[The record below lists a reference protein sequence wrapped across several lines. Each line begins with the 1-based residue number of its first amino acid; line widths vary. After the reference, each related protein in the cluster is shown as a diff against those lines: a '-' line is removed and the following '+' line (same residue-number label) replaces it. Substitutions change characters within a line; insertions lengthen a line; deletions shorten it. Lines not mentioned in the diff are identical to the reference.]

1 GNTYFHATRVGNRN
15 AGKVNFIY
23 NTHMRVV
30 KNFFHLFEA
39 IIANIVYGFPSKR
52 LKVIGITGT
61 DGKTTTTSLVYHIL
75 KSAGKKVSM
84 VSTVYAK
91 VGEKE
96 FDTGLHTTTP
106 SSFQI
111 QKFLKMSADAGDE
124 YFVLETTSHALDQY
138 RVYGIEYYVG
148 GITNVTHEHL
158 DYHITY
164 ENYVQAKSKLLRQ
177 SKIAVINK
185 DDRSFPLLTRI
196 LFQHPLTVTYSR
208 ISSAD
213 YELSTLG
220 KLADTLSEYNQH
232 NYLLGFAIADK
243 LGMGKD
249 AILTAMKT
257 NSYPPGRMETVYDK
271 DFKVIVDFAH
281 TPHAIDKALMDIKK
295 RYLTSK
301 GRLIHVFGSASERDS
316 SKRPFMG
323 ETSSK
328 WANVIILTEEDC
340 RKEDPKKIVH
350 EIASG
355 IDIKFKKINSS
366 ELTPQS
372 NHIYTVIP
380 NRKEAID
387 KAIAIAKPHDIIVTT
402 GKGHEKSLCRGSI
415 EYPWNEKEAIMEAVR
430 KND

>member
-1 GNTYFHATRVGNRN
+1 
-15 AGKVNFIY
+15 
-23 NTHMRVV
+23 MRAV
-30 KNFFHLFEA
+30 KNYLHLIEA
-39 IIANIVYGFPSKR
+39 IVANIVYGFPSKR
-52 LKVIGITGT
+52 LRVIGITGT

-91 VGEKE
+91 VGDKE

-111 QKFLKMSADAGDE
+111 QKFLKLSADVGDE

-138 RVYGIEYYVG
+138 RVHGVQFYVG

-164 ENYVQAKSKLLRQ
+164 ENYLQAKSKLLLQ

-185 DDRSFPLLTRI
+185 DDRSFPFLSRI
-196 LFQHPLTVTYSR
+196 LFQHPSTFTYSR
-208 ISSAD
+208 ISSAN
-213 YELSTLG
+213 YGLSTLG
-220 KLADTLSEYNQH
+220 TLANTLSEYNQH
-232 NYLLGFAIADK
+232 NYLLAYAVADRIGIDNDTIIS
-243 LGMGKD
+243 GMS
-249 AILTAMKT
+249 TY
-257 NSYPPGRMETVYDK
+257 SYPPGRMETVYDR

-323 ETSSK
+323 ETSSR
-328 WANVIILTEEDC
+328 WADVIILTEEDY
-340 RKEDPKKIVH
+340 RKEDPKKIAQ
-350 EIASG
+350 EIAAG
-355 IDIKFKKINSS
+355 IDTKFKKINSS
-366 ELTPQS
+366 ELTHQS
-372 NHIYTVIP
+372 NQIYTIVP
-380 NRKEAID
+380 NRKEAIE
-387 KAIAIAKPHDIIVTT
+387 KAIAIAHSHDVIVTT
-402 GKGHEKSLCRGSI
+402 GKGHEKSLCRGTT
-415 EYPWNEKEAIMEAVR
+415 EYPWNEKETILRAVQ
-430 KND
+430 KLEG